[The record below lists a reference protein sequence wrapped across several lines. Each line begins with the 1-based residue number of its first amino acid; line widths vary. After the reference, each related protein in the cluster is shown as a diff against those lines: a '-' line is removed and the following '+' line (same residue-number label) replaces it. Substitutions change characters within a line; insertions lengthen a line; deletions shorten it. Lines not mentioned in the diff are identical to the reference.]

1 MKVKLSCLFKVK
13 NPLQQLTMN
22 LKSLFTIFLNWLQST
37 EMFAQPTKK
46 LPGKWILWEYYTEPG
61 KELIHVEENQLKEQ
75 QLFWEAEFTEDEKFF
90 HKTNIAVPLLSD
102 ISNGTWGRSKNY
114 ITIIHPKDFRKNV
127 EFQFA
132 IDKENLKL
140 LKKDAFG
147 KIEFFG
153 FFRKIKQAKV

>member
-1 MKVKLSCLFKVK
+1 MKMKSILTNILS
-13 NPLQQLTMN
+13 
-22 LKSLFTIFLNWLQST
+22 WLQST
-37 EMFAQPTKK
+37 EMFARPSKK

-61 KELIHVEENQLKEQ
+61 KELIHIEEDQLKAQ
-75 QLFWEAEFTEDEKFF
+75 QLFWETEFTEDEKFM
-90 HKTNIAVPLLSD
+90 HNTNLTVPLLSD

-114 ITIIHPKDFRKNV
+114 ITIIHPEDFRKNV

-132 IDKENLKL
+132 IDNEDLKL

-153 FFRKIKQAKV
+153 FFRKANQVKA